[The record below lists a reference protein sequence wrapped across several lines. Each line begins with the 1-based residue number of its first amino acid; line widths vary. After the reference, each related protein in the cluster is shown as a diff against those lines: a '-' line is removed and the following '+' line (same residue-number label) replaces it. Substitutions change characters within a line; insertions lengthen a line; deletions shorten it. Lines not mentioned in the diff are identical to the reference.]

1 MRSLSCRALIP
12 IIFAPTLNSACLVR
26 RSVLT
31 FWSTVSL
38 TWASLGVIYGDI
50 GTSPLYVF
58 SSIFVDFTPNVV
70 DLLGATSLIFWSL
83 TLVVLC
89 KYVLIV
95 LRAGDQG
102 EGERM
107 RLWLI
112 CAHSSG
118 IIIHLVPGGPYLQ
131 AARLRS
137 TRVSAARWASRPA
150 ARSLRRRRT
159 TR

>member
-1 MRSLSCRALIP
+1 MPPRAQK
-12 IIFAPTLNSACLVR
+12 
-26 RSVLT
+26 LT

-107 RLWLI
+107 RLWLMTLKR
-112 CAHSSG
+112 HHHPPRSRRS
-118 IIIHLVPGGPYLQ
+118 LQ

-137 TRVSAARWASRPA
+137 TRVSAAR
-150 ARSLRRRRT
+150 
-159 TR
+159 